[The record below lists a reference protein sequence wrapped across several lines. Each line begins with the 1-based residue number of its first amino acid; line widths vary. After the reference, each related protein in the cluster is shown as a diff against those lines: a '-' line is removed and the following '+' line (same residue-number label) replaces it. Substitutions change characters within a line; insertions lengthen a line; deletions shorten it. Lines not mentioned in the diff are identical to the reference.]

1 MTTDIPTMS
10 LAADLRRF
18 IDETFLFGVDTPYS
32 DADSFMENSIIDS
45 TGVLE
50 LIAHL
55 ESTYQLHIADED
67 LVPENLDSVSNLVDF
82 INRKR
87 ATSSTPVVE

>member
-1 MTTDIPTMS
+1 MTTDTLTTS
-10 LAADLRRF
+10 LATELRRF
-18 IDETFLFGVDTPYS
+18 IDETFLFGVDISYT
-32 DADSFMENSIIDS
+32 DTDSFMENSIIDS

-55 ESTYQLHIADED
+55 ESTYRLHIADDD

-87 ATSSTPVVE
+87 ARSITPAVE